1 MNARPLAA
9 ALAVFVLAG
18 CGTSSPPDEQAWE
31 KSSAQVL
38 GDVAGSVASSRI
50 TLSEQQA
57 GHLVGRAGLVMAQD
71 AESSAAGAV
80 QGYLHR
86 QPAPGRA
93 DDFREI
99 AELLHEA
106 EAVLVDARIA
116 LATGAEDEYAA
127 LEDRLLEVGEALDAA
142 AEPMR
147 EAGG

>member
-1 MNARPLAA
+1 MHARPLAA
-9 ALAVFVLAG
+9 ALAVLVLAG
-18 CGTSSPPDEQAWE
+18 CGTSTPPDEQAWE

-38 GDVAGSVASSRI
+38 DDVAGSVASSRI
-50 TLSEQQA
+50 TLHEERA

-71 AESSAAGAV
+71 AESSASGAT

-106 EAVLVDARIA
+106 GAVLVDARIA

-127 LEDRLLEVGEALDAA
+127 LQSRLLEVGEALDAA
-142 AEPMR
+142 AEPLR
-147 EAGG
+147 GAGG